1 MLPDQSPSEAIR
13 RADAVKGAPI
23 AFGIFALSRAFH
35 GWGSEMLFELGLHP
49 GQELILMQ
57 LYDRDGQTQTELQQA
72 LGLDHSTISRAIKRM
87 EQSDL
92 VARAA
97 SGNDRRAKEV
107 WLTDKGAALRKPLEE
122 LWGSLERCAV
132 EAIPPSRRAEF
143 MRTIA
148 KLEQAYITARRT
160 RERQR

>member
-1 MLPDQSPSEAIR
+1 MRSNPSPFEAIR
-13 RADAVKGAPI
+13 RTDTVKRAPI
-23 AFGIFALSRAFH
+23 AFGLFALSRAFH
-35 GWGSEMLFELGLHP
+35 GYGAEMLLDLGLHP

-87 EQSDL
+87 QHSNL

-97 SGNDRRAKEV
+97 SDRDRRAKEV
-107 WLTDKGAALRKPLEE
+107 WLTDKGAALRTPLER
-122 LWGSLERCAV
+122 LWMSLERGIE

-143 MRTIA
+143 IRTIT
-148 KLEQAYITARRT
+148 KLEQVYTAARLARD
-160 RERQR
+160 R